1 MTDLNTAID
10 ETIAGVEISLGLDDA
25 YWEPLNASIRVLNF
39 VRDLSPNLVGLSE
52 EDFESMLLK
61 AIKGTT

>member
-1 MTDLNTAID
+1 MTELKTAID
-10 ETIAGVEISLGLDDA
+10 ETITGIQISLGLDEA
-25 YWEPLNASIRVLNF
+25 YWEPLEASIRVLNL
-39 VRDLSPNLVGLSE
+39 VRDLGPNLVGLSE

>member
-1 MTDLNTAID
+1 MTDLNNVID
-10 ETIAGVEISLGLDDA
+10 ETIAGIENSLGLDEA
-25 YWEPLNASIRVLNF
+25 YWEPLYASIRVLNL
-39 VRDLSPNLVGLSE
+39 VRNLGPNLVGLSE